1 MIFINS
7 LINDFYNCCYLP
19 IYVLDESLNLI
30 CKCGYTKELEDILKE
45 IDIIDKLKRLN
56 FNALKDSNDLTFLD
70 YSNEIK
76 FVVTPYFRHNEK
88 SICFLLGPFT
98 FKENYCKCKIST
110 KTLTC
115 IKYIYELLNLI
126 FKEKTNVTTPKIYS
140 PYVKRAL
147 NYIKKNYQNQITI
160 DSICNKFNINKSY
173 FCNIFKKET
182 NYTFTNYLNYVRIEK
197 SKELLSN
204 TDLSILDI
212 ALMVGYTNQSYYST
226 MFKKFTTITPIYY
239 RNKSLHIV

>member
-19 IYVLDESLNLI
+19 IYVLDESLNLV
-30 CKCGYTKELEDILKE
+30 CKCGYTKELEYILKE

-70 YSNEIK
+70 YPNEIK

-98 FKENYCKCKIST
+98 FKE
-110 KTLTC
+110 
-115 IKYIYELLNLI
+115 
-126 FKEKTNVTTPKIYS
+126 KTNVTTLKIYS

-147 NYIKKNYQNQITI
+147 NYIKKLSKSNN
-160 DSICNKFNINKSY
+160 NRFN
-173 FCNIFKKET
+173 
-182 NYTFTNYLNYVRIEK
+182 L
-197 SKELLSN
+197 
-204 TDLSILDI
+204 
-212 ALMVGYTNQSYYST
+212 Q
-226 MFKKFTTITPIYY
+226 
-239 RNKSLHIV
+239 